1 MPFSTILI
9 DALTNTLGLL
19 GGFLPPFLLAV
30 LVLLVGGILALFA
43 KRGAMWVFQQLQIN
57 KGAATIGLKEILE
70 RGGRYDLPAFFGW
83 IVEWFIVIVA
93 FLTAV
98 NVMEIAGVPAFMNT
112 LGGYT
117 FHVVTAAL
125 ILLIGVVIANFLS
138 GVIRGSAKIA
148 HLASGNFLA
157 NAAWFAVFL
166 FTLLGALR
174 ELQVPADVIQYL
186 VIGTIAALAL
196 ASGIALGIGKD
207 QGFFGKLLRDIT
219 E

>member
-1 MPFSTILI
+1 MPFGTILI
-9 DALTNTLGLL
+9 DALTSTLNFL
-19 GGFLPPFLLAV
+19 GGFLPSFLLAV
-30 LVLLVGGILALFA
+30 LVLLVGGIVALFA
-43 KRGAMWVFQQLQIN
+43 KRGAIWVFYQLQID

-70 RGGRYDLPAFFGW
+70 RGGRYNLPAFFGW

-98 NVMEIAGVPAFMNT
+98 NIMGIAGVPSFIAT

-138 GVIRGSAKIA
+138 GVIRGSVGIA
-148 HLASGNFLA
+148 RLASGNFLA
-157 NAAWFAVFL
+157 NAAWFAIFL
-166 FTLLGALR
+166 FTLLGALG
-174 ELQVPADVIQYL
+174 ELQVPAEVIQFL

-196 ASGIALGIGKD
+196 ASGIALGTGND
-207 QGFFGKLLRDIT
+207 RGFFGKLLRDIT

>member
-1 MPFSTILI
+1 MPFGTIFV
-9 DALTNTLGLL
+9 DALTNTLRLL
-19 GGFLPPFLLAV
+19 GGFLPQFLLAV
-30 LVLLVGGILALFA
+30 LVLLVGGIIALFA
-43 KRGAMWVFQQLQIN
+43 KRGTIWAFQQLQVN
-57 KGAATIGLKEILE
+57 KGAATIGLKEILD
-70 RGGRYDLPAFFGW
+70 RGGRYNLPVFFGW

-98 NVMEIAGVPAFMNT
+98 NIMGIAGVPAFIAT

-117 FHVVTAAL
+117 LHVVTAVL
-125 ILLIGVVIANFLS
+125 ILLIGVMIANFFS
-138 GVIRGSAKIA
+138 GVIHSSVKIA
-148 HLASGNFLA
+148 RLQSANFLA

-166 FTLLGALR
+166 FTLLLALG
-174 ELQVPADVIQYL
+174 ELQVPAQVIQYL

-207 QGFFGKLLRDIT
+207 QGFFGKVLRDIT